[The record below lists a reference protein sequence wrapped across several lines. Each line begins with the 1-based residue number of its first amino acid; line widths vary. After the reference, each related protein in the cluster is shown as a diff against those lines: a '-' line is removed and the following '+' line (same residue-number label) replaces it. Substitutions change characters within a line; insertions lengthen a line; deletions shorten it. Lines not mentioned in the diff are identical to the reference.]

1 MNTHDKN
8 STINREAAI
17 IGCGEYGYAILNSM
31 KTIGFTLNVMDIN
44 PDSFQKFSGMDI
56 KNGSIIP
63 MVGNGMSIN
72 DLSILPKDI
81 SIIVVMTGDD
91 SINLFIGQLSKFLF
105 RTAKI
110 ICKINNE
117 KIMLLGKNQGILTF
131 STTALLN
138 ETILSVI

>member
-1 MNTHDKN
+1 MNTPGKKL
-8 STINREAAI
+8 TINREAAI

-31 KTIGFTLNVMDIN
+31 KNLGFTLNVMDIN
-44 PDSFQKFSGMDI
+44 PDSFQKLSDTDI

-63 MVGNGMSIN
+63 ITGNGMSIN
-72 DLSILPKDI
+72 DLSILSKDI

-91 SINLFIGQLSKFLF
+91 SINLFIGQLAKHLF

-131 STTALLN
+131 STISLLN

>member
-1 MNTHDKN
+1 
-8 STINREAAI
+8 SGIVI
-17 IGCGEYGYAILNSM
+17 YLWILFLNSM